1 MYAQGDRATREALN
15 GGWSVTSQLESREGQ
30 AGPVG
35 VAEGF
40 GVPMRPG
47 NAGRGKGPQFKATQ

>member
-1 MYAQGDRATREALN
+1 M
-15 GGWSVTSQLESREGQ
+15 TSQPESREGQ

-40 GVPMRPG
+40 GVPIWPG